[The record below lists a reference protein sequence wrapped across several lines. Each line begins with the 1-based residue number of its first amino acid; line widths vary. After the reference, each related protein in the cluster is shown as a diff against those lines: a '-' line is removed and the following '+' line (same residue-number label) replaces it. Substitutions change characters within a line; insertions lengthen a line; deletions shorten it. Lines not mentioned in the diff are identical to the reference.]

1 MIRTHHYKA
10 LRMARKQ
17 VHARSVLVEQC
28 YAIDI
33 LYQISMVTH
42 DPMTI
47 NKTKTKT
54 FLKNDLFNQKKH
66 NKPLQTHLSFTK
78 GTQTRGSAIRYAT
91 RVVQSVAILKDQYIH
106 IGDEKCLAQTSS
118 AN

>member
-1 MIRTHHYKA
+1 MKHFVVEGIQIAYDKLVFIHYY
-10 LRMARKQ
+10 
-17 VHARSVLVEQC
+17 S
-28 YAIDI
+28 I

-78 GTQTRGSAIRYAT
+78 GTQTRRSAIRYAT

-106 IGDEKCLAQTSS
+106 IEWCAS
-118 AN
+118 